1 MARIR
6 YLLHPFDKPFGGVA
20 TIHRHV
26 EWLAA
31 AGFDAAIAMAAPPAQ
46 DFYAS
51 RAKLDLAYA
60 PQAGDRVAI
69 PEGLPHLLAPLAQA
83 PIRRILFCQNQYY
96 LPFGADPM
104 AGIAEFG
111 VDRVLG
117 SSVAVRAFFRDVYA
131 LDIPIVPYAIDP
143 AEYAPAAKTR
153 AILLMPRKRADLA
166 ALIHH
171 TFKRRHK
178 RHADIPWL
186 SVDGATAAQAAAEMA
201 RAQWFLSLSHR
212 ESFGLPPLEAMACK
226 TIPAGFMGDG
236 GREYMTAAN
245 GFWAPE
251 EDWRACVDALA
262 AAIDR
267 VDNDPAA
274 HQAMLDAGAATVAAY
289 SPARAQAAL
298 LEFWRAEL
306 A

>member
-1 MARIR
+1 MARLR

-31 AGFDAAIAMAAPPAQ
+31 AGFDAAIAMTTPPAQ

-51 RAKLDLAYA
+51 RAKIDLAYT
-60 PQAGDRVAI
+60 PQTGDRVVI
-69 PEGLPHLLAPLAQA
+69 PEGLPHLLAPLANA

-96 LPFGADPM
+96 LPFGADPRT
-104 AGIAEFG
+104 GIAEFG

-117 SSVAVRAFFRDVYA
+117 SSVAVRDFFRDVYGV
-131 LDIPIVPYAIDP
+131 DIPIVPYAIDP
-143 AEYAPAAKTR
+143 AEYAPAAKMR

-186 SVDGATAAQAAAEMA
+186 SVDGATSSQAAAEMA
-201 RAQWFLSLSHR
+201 RSQWFLSLSHR
-212 ESFGLPPLEAMACK
+212 ESFGLPPLEAMACR

-236 GREYMTAAN
+236 GREYMTPAN
-245 GFWAPE
+245 GFWAAE
-251 EDWRACVDALA
+251 EDWLACADALA
-262 AAIDR
+262 AAIDM
-267 VDNDPAA
+267 VDKNPAA

-298 LEFWRAEL
+298 LDFWRAEL